1 MLIPVAYMI
10 LLSFFTPHTIHLI
23 LPDDASSWKATTIA
37 SHVDMDLKKWKLWR
51 MLNPLYENFMIL
63 FLILFLTSMCMFILR
78 NFKVNYLYIFD
89 ITPSTQVTRYQ
100 LLSVS
105 LLMALLGSVAILHQD
120 LLLSLDHP
128 A

>member
-1 MLIPVAYMI
+1 
-10 LLSFFTPHTIHLI
+10 
-23 LPDDASSWKATTIA
+23 
-37 SHVDMDLKKWKLWR
+37 MDLKKWKLWR